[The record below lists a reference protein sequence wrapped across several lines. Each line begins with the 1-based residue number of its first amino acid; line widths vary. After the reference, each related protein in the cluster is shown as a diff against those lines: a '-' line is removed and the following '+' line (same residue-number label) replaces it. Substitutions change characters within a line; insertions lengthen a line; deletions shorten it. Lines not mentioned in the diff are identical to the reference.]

1 MSQITAVTV
10 RYDMLATAKSMHT
23 VQTRLQDEEI
33 QQVIKEIDDIRNQ
46 YMDEYNQLRAD
57 YADLFRNKLEKLQKL
72 LNPDK

>member
-10 RYDMLATAKSMHT
+10 RYDMLATAKSMHA